1 MDPNKATE
9 IAYKNGYAAGCNSV
23 LHTNSIYAMSEDEH
37 ITRCWHCK
45 TQLLFN
51 YTHVKHET
59 FYNHRGSEHLDVVY
73 CPKCNSRIILPLGV
87 I

>member
-9 IAYKNGYAAGCNSV
+9 IAYKNGYTAGRNSA
-23 LHTNSIYAMSEDEH
+23 LHEATIYALGDDEH
-37 ITRCWHCK
+37 ITRCWNCK
-45 TQLLFN
+45 TQLIFN

-59 FYNHRGSEHLDVVY
+59 FYNHRGSEHLDVLY

-87 I
+87 V